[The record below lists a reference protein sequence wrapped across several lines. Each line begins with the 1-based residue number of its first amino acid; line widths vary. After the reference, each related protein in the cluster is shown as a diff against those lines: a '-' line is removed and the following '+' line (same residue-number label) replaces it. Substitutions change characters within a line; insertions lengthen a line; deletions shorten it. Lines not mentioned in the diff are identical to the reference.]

1 LPQGIKT
8 LLDFGSGAGLP
19 GIPIAICRPEIA
31 VTLAESQGKKAA
43 FLQEGVRVLGIG
55 AKVHAGRAEALGAV
69 FDCVIL
75 RAVDK
80 MPKAVAAAVQLV
92 APSGWLALMTT
103 GAEIARLRKAAG
115 TQISWGEPVKLPFGD
130 DRILALGRRVSSV
143 V

>member
-1 LPQGIKT
+1 MFVNNT
-8 LLDFGSGAGLP
+8 
-19 GIPIAICRPEIA
+19 
-31 VTLAESQGKKAA
+31 
-43 FLQEGVRVLGIG
+43 
-55 AKVHAGRAEALGAV
+55 
-69 FDCVIL
+69 
-75 RAVDK
+75 
-80 MPKAVAAAVQLV
+80 AVQLV